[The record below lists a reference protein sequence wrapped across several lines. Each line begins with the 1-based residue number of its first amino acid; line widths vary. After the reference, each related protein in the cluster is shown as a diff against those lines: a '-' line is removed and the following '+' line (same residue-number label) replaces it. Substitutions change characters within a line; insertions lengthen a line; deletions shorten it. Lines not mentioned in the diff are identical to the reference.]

1 MPSSL
6 VTGPWFRFLN
16 ISKKLYLKPQDTAPI
31 NPKKGDMYVDE
42 DGVLMIYNG
51 TAFVAVGSQ
60 TAA

>member
-16 ISKKLYLKPQDTAPI
+16 ISKRLHLKPQDAAPI

-51 TAFVAVGSQ
+51 TEFVAVGSQ